1 MSLRGLLKNENKR
14 RQILKEWVMIHKIKA
29 LYDGGKGLS
38 IKGIAKELG
47 ISRNTVRKYLR
58 MDEKEIGE
66 RLENPSRRKKLDD
79 YEGYIVHLL
88 ETYPDLSAVKVLRKL
103 RDKAGGIEVSE
114 RSMRRYL
121 QSLKERVICRRKR
134 YYEPVL
140 DMVPGVQCQV
150 DLGEM
155 SGIEIGGE
163 ERKIYFVVFVL
174 SYSRL
179 LYVSVSFR
187 PIDTELFIRV
197 HDEAFRYFGGCP
209 EECVYDQTKL
219 VVINEEFRELELNE
233 RFHQYATMS
242 GFRIRACEG
251 YDPESKGKVEAGVK
265 YVKRSGLYGE
275 SFSEWQDVELYM
287 REWMDNTANVRI
299 HGTTGRKPI
308 EMYEEDERC
317 HMRPYLPPACVNSF
331 EVLTQRKVDKTG
343 LISWCGNKYSV
354 PMRYQGGI
362 VGVEEVGTR
371 LVIKDIFSGKKIAWH
386 RIHHGKG
393 QIIKNK
399 RHYRDKLKRIGDL
412 EAQICDRLGKDLGT
426 SICKLLK
433 VTSPDIYK
441 DQLFGLVKVFSS
453 YPEIDIKVIE
463 RLSQAPRLTVT
474 RIRDYLEAYTLSHKE
489 TEKDPSINATTNAL
503 AKYAVM
509 VGGSHAV
516 N

>member
-1 MSLRGLLKNENKR
+1 
-14 RQILKEWVMIHKIKA
+14 
-29 LYDGGKGLS
+29 
-38 IKGIAKELG
+38 
-47 ISRNTVRKYLR
+47 
-58 MDEKEIGE
+58 
-66 RLENPSRRKKLDD
+66 
-79 YEGYIVHLL
+79 
-88 ETYPDLSAVKVLRKL
+88 
-103 RDKAGGIEVSE
+103 
-114 RSMRRYL
+114 
-121 QSLKERVICRRKR
+121 
-134 YYEPVL
+134 
-140 DMVPGVQCQV
+140 
-150 DLGEM
+150 
-155 SGIEIGGE
+155 
-163 ERKIYFVVFVL
+163 
-174 SYSRL
+174 
-179 LYVSVSFR
+179 
-187 PIDTELFIRV
+187 
-197 HDEAFRYFGGCP
+197 
-209 EECVYDQTKL
+209 
-219 VVINEEFRELELNE
+219 
-233 RFHQYATMS
+233 
-242 GFRIRACEG
+242 
-251 YDPESKGKVEAGVK
+251 
-265 YVKRSGLYGE
+265 
-275 SFSEWQDVELYM
+275 
-287 REWMDNTANVRI
+287 
-299 HGTTGRKPI
+299 
-308 EMYEEDERC
+308 MYEEDERC
-317 HMRPYLPPACVNSF
+317 HMRPYLTPVCVNSYG
-331 EVLTQRKVDKTG
+331 VLTQRKVDKTG

-463 RLSQAPRLTVT
+463 RLSQGPRLTVT
-474 RIRDYLEAYTLSHKE
+474 SIRDYLEAYTLSHKE